1 MDELERLV
9 DAYQVRGSA
18 TVRSKLSVLMHLK
31 RIRDPRVVP
40 FLLKVLEDA
49 GEVEQVRIYV
59 LKQLRNG
66 DGLLVPADRGPVA
79 KAIADVLDHGAT
91 AERRLEAALALGEFT
106 QVDGV
111 LARLGAVCL
120 THDESID
127 LRYAAFT
134 SLERA
139 RPMPDYIAL
148 LRADVNRR
156 DTRPLCPKR
165 PRSVACRIAP
175 LHWPRKGPCVFVC
188 YW

>member
-9 DAYQVRGSA
+9 DAYQVRASA

-79 KAIADVLDHGAT
+79 KAIADVLDHGPPSSGW
-91 AERRLEAALALGEFT
+91 RQL
-106 QVDGV
+106 
-111 LARLGAVCL
+111 
-120 THDESID
+120 S
-127 LRYAAFT
+127 
-134 SLERA
+134 
-139 RPMPDYIAL
+139 P
-148 LRADVNRR
+148 
-156 DTRPLCPKR
+156 
-165 PRSVACRIAP
+165 
-175 LHWPRKGPCVFVC
+175 
-188 YW
+188 